1 MHHALV
7 LTSNIRIFLT
17 QDQTLQPRQITEVL
31 VYEPLRSEFSHLSD
45 AEKQL
50 QRHDMPQLYMHEYNG
65 ICTSLNYESISYM
78 YISWKK
84 N

>member
-50 QRHDMPQLYMHEYNG
+50 QRHDMP
-65 ICTSLNYESISYM
+65 
-78 YISWKK
+78 
-84 N
+84 